1 MDARHMHPSARTND
15 PAPGAHASPAAAPA
29 ELADCCSAKPVVQV
43 IMARQPA
50 DLLLCGHHYRASRHR
65 LASASASVHALP
77 GTPSDITAWIQLEH
91 RDSPAA
97 IR

>member
-1 MDARHMHPSARTND
+1 MHPSARASDT
-15 PAPGAHASPAAAPA
+15 APGAPAIPAAIPA

-50 DLLLCGHHYRASRHR
+50 DLLLCGHHYRASRHS

-77 GTPSDITAWIQLEH
+77 GTPGEITAWIQLDRH
-91 RDSPAA
+91 GSTTATMPSR
-97 IR
+97 